1 MRRSLSALLLGLSLV
16 LASMAWSGFVL
27 TRTALDPGRSEELAD
42 QMFENPELRAALVST
57 LANRIEEQ
65 LPEGVALPRQVIL
78 QVADRALDDPAIQ
91 LLVRDGLVEVH
102 QKALRGEETNT
113 VLHATAVGTAAR
125 NALVAERPELDALVP
140 QAPAM
145 QVELP
150 TAGLSFLGKIRVA
163 IESAS
168 MIAALVAAGGAVT
181 ALLAARDRGMI
192 LRRVSNWAFGTAAVW
207 LVIALVMPRLISMLA
222 PRQGVVAGAIATI
235 LFGEMIR
242 PATILAAAGVAL
254 LVGSWFW
261 GEGSRRRGSRL
272 VGRPAYVGSRG

>member
-16 LASMAWSGFVL
+16 LASIAWSGFVL

-42 QMFENPELRAALVST
+42 QMFENPELRSALVST
-57 LANRIEEQ
+57 LANRVEEQ
-65 LPEGVALPRQVIL
+65 LPEGVALPRQLVL
-78 QVADRALDDPAIQ
+78 QIADQALDDPAIQ

-102 QKALRGEETNT
+102 QKALRGENT
-113 VLHATAVGTAAR
+113 DTTLHATAVGTAAR
-125 NALVAERPELDALVP
+125 NALIAERPELDALIP

-150 TAGLSFLGKIRVA
+150 TAGLSVLGKVRTA

-168 MIAALVAAGGAVT
+168 RIAAIVAAAGAIF
-181 ALLAARDRGMI
+181 ALFTARDRGLI
-192 LRRVSNWAFGTAAVW
+192 LRRVANWAFGTAAVW

-242 PATILAAAGVAL
+242 PATLLAIAGVAL
-254 LVGSWFW
+254 LVGSWIW

-272 VGRPAYVGSRG
+272 VGRPTYAGSR

>member
-42 QMFENPELRAALVST
+42 QMFENPELRGALVST
-57 LANRIEEQ
+57 LANRVAEQ
-65 LPEGVALPRQVIL
+65 LPEGVALPRQLVL
-78 QVADRALDDPAIQ
+78 QIADRALDDPAIQ

-102 QKALRGEETNT
+102 QKALRGEDTDT
-113 VLHATAVGTAAR
+113 TLHATAVGTAAR
-125 NALVAERPELDALVP
+125 NALVAERPELDSVVP

-145 QVELP
+145 QVQLP
-150 TAGLSFLGKIRVA
+150 TAGLSVLGKVRTA

-168 MIAALVAAGGAVT
+168 KIAALVAAGGAIF
-181 ALLAARDRGMI
+181 ALLTARDRGMI

-207 LVIALVMPRLISMLA
+207 LVIALVMPRLISALA
-222 PRQGVVAGAIATI
+222 PRQGVLAGAIATI

-242 PATILAAAGVAL
+242 PATMLAAAGVGL
-254 LVGSWFW
+254 LVGSWIW
-261 GEGSRRRGSRL
+261 GQGSRRRGSRL
-272 VGRPAYVGSRG
+272 VGRPTYAG